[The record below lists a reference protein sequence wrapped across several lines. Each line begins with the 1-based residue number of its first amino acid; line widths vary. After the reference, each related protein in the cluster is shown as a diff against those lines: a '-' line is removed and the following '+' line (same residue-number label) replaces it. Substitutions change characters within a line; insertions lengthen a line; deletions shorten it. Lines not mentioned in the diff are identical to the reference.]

1 MVRRSAFYECGAV
14 PVTEKLSRL
23 STLYLAVA
31 ALFSAFAGPGA
42 ARAGEDPGYFIVN
55 AGAFDF
61 TRSTSAAQ
69 FGVQYRMG
77 EKLWFIK
84 PAVGIFGTS
93 DGAVYGYGGF
103 GIDLYF
109 GKCKCVIFTPDF
121 AVGYFE
127 KGDGKVLGNEI
138 EFRSGGEISYRY
150 EDRSRIGVGIH
161 HLSNAGLGDSN
172 PGEESFMVNYSIPIN
187 WIVGD

>member
-1 MVRRSAFYECGAV
+1 MRRNAFCDRGAV
-14 PVTEKLSRL
+14 PVTAKLFRL
-23 STLYLAVA
+23 STLYLAMAV
-31 ALFSAFAGPGA
+31 LFAFLAVSGP
-42 ARAGEDPGYFIVN
+42 ARAGEDPGYLIIN

-61 TRSTSAAQ
+61 TRDTSAAQ

-77 EKLWFIK
+77 ERLWFIK
-84 PAVGIFGTS
+84 PVVGIFGTS

-127 KGDGKVLGNEI
+127 KGDGKDLGNDV
-138 EFRSGGEISYRY
+138 EFRSGGEISYRFQ
-150 EDRSRIGVGIH
+150 DRSRIGVAIH
-161 HLSNAGLGDSN
+161 HLSNAGLSDSN
-172 PGEESFMVNYSIPIN
+172 PGEESFMVNYSIPVN
-187 WIVGD
+187 WIVGN